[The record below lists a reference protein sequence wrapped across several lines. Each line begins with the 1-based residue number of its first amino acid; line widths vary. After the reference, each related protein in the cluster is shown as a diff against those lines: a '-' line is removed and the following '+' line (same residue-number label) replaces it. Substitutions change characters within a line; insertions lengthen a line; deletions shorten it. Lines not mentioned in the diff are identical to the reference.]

1 MAARRCCARHRLGS
15 ERCAGRDDGRG
26 GGDIASCSYDG
37 DSKTA
42 DLVAAIPGIVMTAG
56 DNVYQKGSWGRFRDC
71 YAPTWGRFR
80 DRTRPTPG
88 NHDWA
93 VPGAAGYF
101 KYFGALAGP
110 AGRGYYAFDAGTW
123 RVYALSGDCWAVG
136 GCQGGSAQY
145 RWLKASLAAHPAA
158 CVLAVWHEP
167 RFSSGPH
174 GSTTA
179 VRPLLKLLY
188 AAGAEIVVN
197 GHDHEYERFAPA
209 SPNGAADPV
218 HGIRQF
224 VVGTG
229 GAPLYTFSTTPAPN
243 SEVRNNTTRGV
254 LKLTLGAGSYSWA
267 FVPVAGNTFTDSG
280 SGSCHGAPPV

>member
-1 MAARRCCARHRLGS
+1 
-15 ERCAGRDDGRG
+15 
-26 GGDIASCSYDG
+26 
-37 DSKTA
+37 
-42 DLVAAIPGIVMTAG
+42 MTAG

-174 GSTTA
+174 GSATA

-224 VVGTG
+224 VVGHRWCAVVHLQHHACAQQRG
-229 GAPLYTFSTTPAPN
+229 PEQHHQGRAQADARCRELQLGVRAGRRQHLHRLRQRQLPRRAAGLRGPPA
-243 SEVRNNTTRGV
+243 
-254 LKLTLGAGSYSWA
+254 AA
-267 FVPVAGNTFTDSG
+267 PVATPGCACR
-280 SGSCHGAPPV
+280 SC